1 MKPISS
7 KKVLIIVA
15 LLFALASWDK
25 IAALISAIYQF
36 FFNAFEPLRNCP
48 PEGQFGVALAILGF
62 LCVVGLRLLFDRK

>member
-7 KKVLIIVA
+7 KRVLIIVA

-25 IAALISAIYQF
+25 IAALISTICQF
-36 FFNAFEPLRNCP
+36 FFNAFEPLRDCP
-48 PEGQFGVALAILGF
+48 PEGRFAVALAILGF